1 MHHADLWLLHI
12 PAQVIV
18 ELIVI
23 RRADKGAVVIQLPC
37 CWLTQLG
44 KASQFY

>member
-1 MHHADLWLLHI
+1 MRCTDLWSLHI

-23 RRADKGAVVIQLPC
+23 SRTEKGAVVIQLPC
-37 CWLTQLG
+37 CWLTKLC
-44 KASQFY
+44 KAGQFY